1 MEGDEERRPVEL
13 PVGMTELHRHTNAP
27 APRGSLEF
35 ERFAFFSDAVFA
47 IALTLLVVGIAV
59 PTVRDVSDASEMAD
73 VLWDLHSEFVSFFI
87 GFAVLGRYWLA
98 HHRLV
103 GFLTAVDSRLLVVNL
118 VYLALIAFAPF
129 PTALVGRYE
138 QNVVAFAFYAVTLA
152 LLSFLET
159 ALVLAAHGHGLL
171 RFQVSR
177 DGLRRGMVAS
187 AIPVAVFILSIP
199 LALAT
204 NSTIALLAWVSIWPL
219 ELLLDRLWP
228 EVEPLPS
235 T

>member
-1 MEGDEERRPVEL
+1 MAGEEQKELVEL
-13 PVGMTELHRHTNAP
+13 PVGGVEFLPDAKAP
-27 APRGSLEF
+27 VPRGTLEF
-35 ERFAFFSDAVFA
+35 DRFAYFSDAVFA

-59 PTVRDVSDASEMAD
+59 PTVRDISDTSEMLD
-73 VLWDLHSEFVSFFI
+73 VLWNLHSEFVSFFV

-103 GFLTAVDSRLLVVNL
+103 GYLAAVDSRLLVVNL

-138 QNVVAFAFYAVTLA
+138 QNLVAFAFYAVTLA
-152 LLSFLET
+152 ILSFLET
-159 ALVLAAHGHGLL
+159 ALVGTAQRRGLL
-171 RFQVSR
+171 RVRISKAA
-177 DGLRRGMVAS
+177 LRRGAVA
-187 AIPVAVFILSIP
+187 AMIPVAVFLLSIP

-204 NSTIALLAWVSIWPL
+204 NSTIALISWVAIWPI

-228 EVEPLPS
+228 EIQELPQV
-235 T
+235 